1 MPKLLNPAAPATG
14 LSTYLTEIDDTNLL
28 RMEQE
33 HALAARVRDGD
44 VEARDH
50 LVRANLRLVV
60 RIARDFTGRGLS
72 LEDLIQEGN
81 LGLVRAVEGFDCDRG
96 TRFSTYASYWIRQ
109 SMQRAL
115 ENMATPIR
123 VPAYAVDLVHNWRR
137 TANRL
142 RDELGRPPSEDEVA
156 HALKL
161 PKRKLRLVQKALR
174 IYDAE
179 RHGDN
184 AIEGEACAGLSTHDS
199 PGGTLEAAD
208 EMREVLQ
215 LVDRLDERQATI

>member
-1 MPKLLNPAAPATG
+1 
-14 LSTYLTEIDDTNLL
+14 
-28 RMEQE
+28 
-33 HALAARVRDGD
+33 
-44 VEARDH
+44 
-50 LVRANLRLVV
+50 
-60 RIARDFTGRGLS
+60 
-72 LEDLIQEGN
+72 
-81 LGLVRAVEGFDCDRG
+81 
-96 TRFSTYASYWIRQ
+96 
-109 SMQRAL
+109 MQRAL

-184 AIEGEACAGLSTHDS
+184 AIEGEACAGLSVQDT

-215 LVDRLDERQATI
+215 LVDRLDERQATILRLRFGLSGENPLTLHEIGARLNLTRERVRQLEREALATLKKMM